1 MAPSVSFSNDDNIT
15 YRFVDWEEWGSLS
28 YKLAKLILA
37 GEKPFDRIIA
47 LATGGLTLSRAMK
60 DYLGIS
66 KLSSL
71 HISFYDGIASTTKT
85 PIISQSVSTNIEG
98 ERVLIFDDINDSGE
112 TMKVAKA
119 YLTMHGPKEIV
130 TSSILEKP
138 HTKTPSDYHVLNSTE
153 WIIFPDEIRETITFL
168 YKKWSKQK
176 LSLPSIKSR
185 LMKIGFTNQHLAL
198 ILDAVK

>member
-1 MAPSVSFSNDDNIT
+1 MAYAVSFSNDDHIS
-15 YRFVDWEEWGSLS
+15 YRFVDWAEWGGLA
-28 YKLAKLILA
+28 YKLAKLILVH
-37 GEKPFDRIIA
+37 EQPFDRIIA

-60 DYLGIS
+60 DYLGIP

-71 HISFYDGIASTTKT
+71 HISFYSGIGSTNKT

-119 YLTMHGPKEIV
+119 YLTMRGAKELV
-130 TSSILEKP
+130 TTSILQKP

-168 YKKWSKQK
+168 FDKWSRQK
-176 LSLPSIKSR
+176 LSLSAIKSR
-185 LMKIGFTNQHLAL
+185 LRKIGFTNEHLAI
-198 ILDAVK
+198 ILDSVK